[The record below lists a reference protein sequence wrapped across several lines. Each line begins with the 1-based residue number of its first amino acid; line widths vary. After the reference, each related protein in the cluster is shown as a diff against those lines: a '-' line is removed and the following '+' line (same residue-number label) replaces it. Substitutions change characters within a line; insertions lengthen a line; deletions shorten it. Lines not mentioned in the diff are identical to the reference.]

1 MKELTLLVHNPTGL
15 HARPA
20 KVLAKTAKEYKSD
33 IVVWNGAKKA
43 NAKSMVSIL
52 TLGVEPGTTIR
63 FEINGEDEAIA
74 AQTLEDLVSSGLGEE
89 TPAPAPAAPAPAS
102 HCPNATSG

>member
-20 KVLAKTAKEYKSD
+20 KILATTAKKYKSD

-43 NAKSMVSIL
+43 NAKSMISIL
-52 TLGVEPGTTIR
+52 TLGVEPGTTVR
-63 FEINGEDEAIA
+63 FEINGEDEADERNDRRVG
-74 AQTLEDLVSSGLGEE
+74 QQRSR
-89 TPAPAPAAPAPAS
+89 
-102 HCPNATSG
+102 